1 MSFWL
6 EHDGAGAVLA
16 SYSGAGEQHPLK
28 GGTLL
33 EVDRLY
39 AGSETMVLDGVA
51 VEFGP
56 RPSEHHVMDAES
68 RSWVLATGVSALAL
82 VQAAKW
88 ADIKAERNRLET
100 AGFPYMGKVVDS
112 DAESALRITG
122 ATSAAQAALAIGA
135 PFSIDWTCKDNTVL
149 ALDASQVVGMLVALA
164 QHADHLHQ
172 VSRTLRAAIY
182 AEDATEANVAAVAWP
197 SE

>member
-1 MSFWL
+1 MSYWV
-6 EHDGAGAVLA
+6 EHDGGLVLLA
-16 SYSGAGEQHPLK
+16 MSGGGEPHAQM
-28 GGTLL
+28 GGTVA
-33 EVDRLY
+33 EVEALCDPAQCLY
-39 AGSETMVLDGVA
+39 LDGEVLDL
-51 VEFGP
+51 GP
-56 RPSEHHVMDAES
+56 APSFRHVRDAEM
-68 RSWVLATGVSALAL
+68 RAWVVPGVSALAL
-82 VQAAKW
+82 AQDAKW
-88 ADIKAERNRLET
+88 AEIKAERNRLET

-135 PFSIDWTCKDNTVL
+135 PFSIDWTCQDNTVL
-149 ALDASQVVGMLVALA
+149 ALDASQMVGMLVALA

-182 AEDATEANVAAVAWP
+182 AEDATEASVAAVAWP